1 MGGGK
6 KTDVIISRGLEL
18 WLEEEGHKIK
28 SSFFVSLW
36 QAGAFFYS
44 KGVYFLLFLFG
55 KTKWSSYLFD
65 DVFKSASLPPPQS
78 KVHIQHGWK
87 WSESFK
93 TLSKINCF

>member
-44 KGVYFLLFLFG
+44 KGVYFLSFLFG
-55 KTKWSSYLFD
+55 KQNDPAIYLMMF
-65 DVFKSASLPPPQS
+65 S
-78 KVHIQHGWK
+78 KVHHYHHHNPKYTNNMVENDRNHLKPYQK
-87 WSESFK
+87 
-93 TLSKINCF
+93 